1 MKNQKRLNRR
11 QMLKTIGAG
20 TAAAALN
27 SALSQTSLGS
37 AQLSLDLIN
46 TTSQQFQTVKA
57 STQVL
62 KSRTRAFDLADVRLL
77 ESPFLKAQA
86 LDAKYLLQ
94 LSGQCR
100 SQTKSS
106 GLWRLGIGGA
116 LDRNKM
122 SWSHTRSL
130 PNRVLTDV

>member
-77 ESPFLKAQA
+77 LRARF
-86 LDAKYLLQ
+86 
-94 LSGQCR
+94 
-100 SQTKSS
+100 
-106 GLWRLGIGGA
+106 
-116 LDRNKM
+116 
-122 SWSHTRSL
+122 
-130 PNRVLTDV
+130 